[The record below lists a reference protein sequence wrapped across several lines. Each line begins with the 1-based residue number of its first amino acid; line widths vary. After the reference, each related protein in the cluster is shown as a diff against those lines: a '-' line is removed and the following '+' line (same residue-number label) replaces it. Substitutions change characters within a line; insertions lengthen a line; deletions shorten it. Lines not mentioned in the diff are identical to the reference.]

1 MGDHIVAILLRC
13 QIIGSGDYFLND
25 WNFNITPREL
35 LEHTLDHAAASLVLA
50 EQKDLVFYERDNE
63 LDLTGR

>member
-13 QIIGSGDYFLND
+13 QIIGGGDDFLND
-25 WNFNITPREL
+25 RNFNITPREL
-35 LEHTLDHAAASLVLA
+35 LEHTLDHTAASLVLA